1 MTDQPRNG
9 SDARP
14 PVPLDDLHAA
24 AGDRAEAK
32 AALDDF
38 HAEYA
43 SAAPD
48 RERLHAHAERVRAF
62 ADVAG
67 PFERWWLDPRVQ
79 AFIAELNAAGL

>member
-1 MTDQPRNG
+1 MTDQPANG
-9 SDARP
+9 RKARP

-24 AGDRAEAK
+24 AGGHPDAK

-43 SAAPD
+43 SSAPD
-48 RERLHAHAERVRAF
+48 RERLHAQAERVRGF
-62 ADVAG
+62 AGVAA

-79 AFIAELNAAGL
+79 AFIAELNATGL